1 MYSFHY
7 KFVLLLFP
15 LGDIEHALK
24 KIRKFLCSKLAFLE
38 AFIEEGLKFSSSLY
52 LMLIWIRIL
61 KFVFENPAEVN
72 KQMVNIPFFDK
83 FQKMPTAN
91 NYIDCLVKSM
101 AGLKITSTPETPRV
115 KRKLVELGDSESEVE
130 QEEAPIQK
138 KEEVKEIKKHYTLIV
153 FEIVVKVKH

>member
-24 KIRKFLCSKLAFLE
+24 KIRNFVCSKSTFLE

-52 LMLIWIRIL
+52 LMLIWTRVL

-72 KQMVNIPFFDK
+72 KLMVNVPFFDK
-83 FQKMPTAN
+83 FQKMPTVD

-101 AGLKITSTPETPRV
+101 ASSITSTPETTRV
-115 KRKLVELGDSESEVE
+115 KRRLVELGDSESEEE
-130 QEEAPIQK
+130 QKEAPIQK
-138 KEEVKEIKKHYTLIV
+138 KKKKSKKSKNITH
-153 FEIVVKVKH
+153 

>member
-7 KFVLLLFP
+7 KFILLLFP

-24 KIRKFLCSKLAFLE
+24 KIRKFVCSKLAFLE

-72 KQMVNIPFFDK
+72 KQMVNIPFFHK

-101 AGLKITSTPETPRV
+101 ARLFNQKN
-115 KRKLVELGDSESEVE
+115 DSFS
-130 QEEAPIQK
+130 IYTCL
-138 KEEVKEIKKHYTLIV
+138 IKTR
-153 FEIVVKVKH
+153 

>member
-1 MYSFHY
+1 
-7 KFVLLLFP
+7 
-15 LGDIEHALK
+15 
-24 KIRKFLCSKLAFLE
+24 
-38 AFIEEGLKFSSSLY
+38 
-52 LMLIWIRIL
+52 MLIWIRIL

-130 QEEAPIQK
+130 QEGAPIQK
-138 KEEVKEIKKHYTLIV
+138 KRRSQRNQKTLHTDCI
-153 FEIVVKVKH
+153 